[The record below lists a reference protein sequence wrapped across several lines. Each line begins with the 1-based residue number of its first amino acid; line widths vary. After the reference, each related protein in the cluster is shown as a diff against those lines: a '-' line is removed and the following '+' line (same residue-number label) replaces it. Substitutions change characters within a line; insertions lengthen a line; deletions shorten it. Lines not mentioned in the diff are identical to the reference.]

1 MPSFLSYAEGLTAY
15 LDWPGT
21 LKACTTTAYV
31 HNFFKTGSLYD
42 PDSPGTHYAEQADL
56 RFIEVHL
63 LLTTTNVIC

>member
-31 HNFFKTGSLYD
+31 HNFLRQGLYMTLTVLELTMQNRLTS
-42 PDSPGTHYAEQADL
+42 DS
-56 RFIEVHL
+56 
-63 LLTTTNVIC
+63 